1 MKTNSL
7 LEVYKLNR
15 KILGIVMPIF
25 VSMWLIAAIIVL
37 IVLPEIWWLCLIF
50 FGISIA
56 VMILYLVIR
65 RYINRK
71 IDEKIDRNKR

>member
-7 LEVYKLNR
+7 LEAYKLNR
-15 KILGIVMPIF
+15 KILGIFMPMFAI
-25 VSMWLIAAIIVL
+25 MWLIAAIVVL

-56 VMILYLVIR
+56 VIILHLVIR

-71 IDEKIDRNKR
+71 IDVEERRE